1 MTQEEERELHNAIE
15 NLKKLSDRVRT
26 RREEIKVITIPETQ
40 NKIKYAIEVDRLE
53 NPQIYYHAQNGS
65 RFAEIKRDKKGY
77 KVVTNYKVNCLNATE
92 NEKWDG
98 VKKYEYKNED
108 FEETRKN
115 FEEAV
120 RKMLAITMDLRENLL
135 IW

>member
-1 MTQEEERELHNAIE
+1 M
-15 NLKKLSDRVRT
+15 
-26 RREEIKVITIPETQ
+26 
-40 NKIKYAIEVDRLE
+40 
-53 NPQIYYHAQNGS
+53 
-65 RFAEIKRDKKGY
+65 
-77 KVVTNYKVNCLNATE
+77 NCLNATE

-98 VKKYEYKNED
+98 MKKYEYKNED